1 MQRLQDFTW
10 IQAEVFGWP
19 PGALKICPW
28 FVFAPVSTSR
38 PYGNHPGTSTL
49 PRDIHSDT
57 REPVLPSP
65 LPRLPFPLLPP
76 HFKGQLRS
84 HTCPFPIIQALIK
97 PSVNSFWLSHTQ
109 LWLVPIPKYP
119 AQQRE
124 ICKINEY
131 CFLGEGVA
139 IRRICG
145 VSNGDQGLNLG
156 RGSESLEC

>member
-1 MQRLQDFTW
+1 MTSR
-10 IQAEVFGWP
+10 
-19 PGALKICPW
+19 ALKICPW

-38 PYGNHPGTSTL
+38 PYRNHPGTSML

-57 REPVLPSP
+57 TEPVLTSP

-84 HTCPFPIIQALIK
+84 HTCPFPIVQALIK

-109 LWLVPIPKYP
+109 LWFVPIPKYP
-119 AQQRE
+119 AQQHE
-124 ICKINEY
+124 ICTINEY
-131 CFLGEGVA
+131 CFFAGGVGVA

-145 VSNGDQGLNLG
+145 VSNADQGLNLG
-156 RGSESLEC
+156 CNSESLEC